1 MTRLI
6 DADKYNE
13 LLQRAVYNVQMMDD
27 TFTADSIMQGIRQA
41 QRILKEHPTVDAI
54 PVIRCKD
61 CKHCLNY
68 CRIIEDRKYDYAC
81 ALKEE
86 CGYPYGRFRVNEN
99 DFCSRAERKEK

>member
-61 CKHCLNY
+61 CKHYYEREWIVGGGSYTTCWYQTIAN
-68 CRIIEDRKYDYAC
+68 AQ
-81 ALKEE
+81 
-86 CGYPYGRFRVNEN
+86 PN
-99 DFCSRAERKEK
+99 DFCSRAERKEE